1 MNIII
6 ADDHKVVREGLK
18 KIFSMSNEFQVIG
31 EAASIAELQKLLE
44 EKSPDLL
51 TLDISLQDRSGLDYV
66 KDIKALYPSVK
77 ILIFS
82 IYPDEKFGHR
92 AITVGADG
100 YLSKNADP
108 NEIILAVKKIAKG
121 GKYLKPEVMDE
132 LLLNGLNSL
141 NKLPHEKLSDREF
154 EVLRLI
160 GQGNKLTAIAEQLNL
175 SVNTVAS
182 YKSRIQE
189 KLNITSTAALIK
201 YAVENQLV

>member
-6 ADDHKVVREGLK
+6 TDDHKVVREGLK
-18 KIFSMSNEFQVIG
+18 KIFSMNDEFQVIG
-31 EAASIAELQKLLE
+31 EAASITELQNLLE
-44 EKSPDLL
+44 EKNPDLI

-66 KDIKALYPSVK
+66 KDIKALYPTVK
-77 ILIFS
+77 VLIFS

-92 AITVGADG
+92 AIIVGADG

-108 NEIILAVKKIAKG
+108 SEIVLAIKKIAKG
-121 GKYLKPEVMDE
+121 GKYLKQEVMDG
-132 LLLNGLNSL
+132 LLLSGLNSL

-160 GQGNKLTAIAEQLNL
+160 GQGIRLTAIAEQLNL

>member
-6 ADDHKVVREGLK
+6 TDDHKVVREGLK
-18 KIFSMSNEFQVIG
+18 KIFSMTNDFNVIG

-44 EKSPDLL
+44 EKNPDLI
-51 TLDISLQDRSGLDYV
+51 TLDISLPDRSGLDYV
-66 KDIKALYPSVK
+66 KDIKTQKPSVK

-82 IYPDEKFGHR
+82 IYPDDKFGHR
-92 AITVGADG
+92 AIAIGADG

-108 NEIILAVKKIAKG
+108 NEIVLAIKKIIKG
-121 GKYLKPEVMDE
+121 GKYLRQEVMEE
-132 LLLNGLNSL
+132 LLLGGINST

-154 EVLRLI
+154 EVLRLL
-160 GQGNKLTAIAEQLNL
+160 GQGNKLTTIAEQLNL

-189 KLNITSTAALIK
+189 KLNINSTAALIK

>member
-6 ADDHKVVREGLK
+6 TDDHKVVREGLK
-18 KIFSMSNEFQVIG
+18 KIFSMNDEFQVIG

-44 EKSPDLL
+44 EKNPDLI

-66 KDIKALYPSVK
+66 KDIKALYPTVK
-77 ILIFS
+77 VLIFS

-108 NEIILAVKKIAKG
+108 SEIVLAIKKIAKG
-121 GKYLKPEVMDE
+121 GKYLKQEVMDG
-132 LLLNGLNSL
+132 LLLSGLNSL

-160 GQGNKLTAIAEQLNL
+160 GQGNRLTAIAEQLNL

>member
-6 ADDHKVVREGLK
+6 TDDHKVVREGLK
-18 KIFSMSNEFQVIG
+18 KIFSMHDDFRVVG
-31 EAASIAELQKLLE
+31 EAASIAELQKLLKE
-44 EKSPDLL
+44 SSPDLI
-51 TLDISLQDRSGLDYV
+51 TLDVSLQDRSGLDYV
-66 KDIKALYPSVK
+66 KDIKAQYPSVK

-92 AITVGADG
+92 AITIGADG

-108 NEIILAVKKIAKG
+108 SEIVIAIKKIMKG
-121 GKYLKPEVMDE
+121 GKYLKQEVME
-132 LLLNGLNSL
+132 EILLGGIDSI
-141 NKLPHEKLSDREF
+141 NKLPYEKLSDREF

-160 GQGNKLTAIAEQLNL
+160 AQGNKLTAIAEQLNL

>member
-1 MNIII
+1 MNN
-6 ADDHKVVREGLK
+6 D
-18 KIFSMSNEFQVIG
+18 FNVIG

-44 EKSPDLL
+44 DKNPDLI
-51 TLDISLQDRSGLDYV
+51 TLDISLPDRSGLDYV
-66 KDIKALYPSVK
+66 KDIKTQNPSVK

-82 IYPDEKFGHR
+82 IYPDDKFGHR
-92 AITVGADG
+92 AIAIGADG

-108 NEIILAVKKIAKG
+108 NEIILAIKKIITG
-121 GKYLKPEVMDE
+121 GKYLRQEVMEE
-132 LLLNGLNSL
+132 LLLSGINST

-154 EVLRLI
+154 EVLRLL
-160 GQGNKLTAIAEQLNL
+160 GQGNKLTTIAEQLNL

-189 KLNITSTAALIK
+189 KLNINSTAALIK

>member
-6 ADDHKVVREGLK
+6 TDDHKVVREGLK
-18 KIFSMSNEFQVIG
+18 KIFSMNNDFQVIG
-31 EAASIAELQKLLE
+31 EAASITELQKLLE
-44 EKSPDLL
+44 EKSPDLI

-108 NEIILAVKKIAKG
+108 SEIVLAIKKIAKG
-121 GKYLKPEVMDE
+121 GKYLKQEVMDE
-132 LLLNGLNSL
+132 LLLSGLNSI

-160 GQGNKLTAIAEQLNL
+160 GQGNRLTAIAEQLNL